1 MSSKTLKETD
11 LIRLMSEEWDKKIS
25 QLNENLDLFK
35 DDKSKPVIS
44 PGLELTLKEKDLTG
58 NPTLYTVVK
67 VDLEDQKVFLQD
79 PTEKNKVFPV
89 SFQNLEKE
97 YEI

>member
-1 MSSKTLKETD
+1 MSNKTLKETD
-11 LIRLMSEEWDKKIS
+11 LIRLMSEEWDKKIFR
-25 QLNENLDLFK
+25 LNENLDLFK
-35 DDKSKPVIS
+35 GDEKKPVIS

-79 PTEKNKVFPV
+79 PTEKNKVIPV